1 MVSSLQSRH
10 GGCSR
15 CRRTAPE
22 QQAEVDGTLTILSFS
37 ILTAVLK
44 YESQVVTAQTL
55 PCRERP
61 QPVNSLTLEGA
72 RQLKLKRGK

>member
-1 MVSSLQSRH
+1 MN
-10 GGCSR
+10 
-15 CRRTAPE
+15 
-22 QQAEVDGTLTILSFS
+22 VDDFKFFN
-37 ILTAVLK
+37 LTAVLK
-44 YESQVVTAQTL
+44 YESQVVTAQNL